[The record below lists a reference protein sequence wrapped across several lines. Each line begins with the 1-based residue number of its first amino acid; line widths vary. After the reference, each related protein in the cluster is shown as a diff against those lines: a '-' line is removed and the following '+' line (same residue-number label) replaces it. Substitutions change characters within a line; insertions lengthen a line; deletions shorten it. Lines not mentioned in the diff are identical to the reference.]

1 MAIHLI
7 RHGETA
13 FNAGRVVQH
22 PDTPLSENGLDQAAR
37 LAERLADAGITR
49 ILASDY
55 ARAAMTAAALE
66 QSTGVIV
73 ESEPL
78 LRERNL
84 GDLRGRPYSEF
95 DFDPFASDYE
105 PPNGESW
112 DVFHAR
118 VDAAWMRVA
127 ATALETGG
135 HLAVVTHGLVCA
147 SVVGRLAEVPE
158 EHAMRLAGWVN
169 TSVTVLDEEAPW
181 TVRLLNCA
189 EHLDEARAK
198 GPA

>member
-13 FNAGRVVQH
+13 FNAGSVVQH
-22 PDTPLSENGLDQAAR
+22 PDTPLSDNGLDQAAR
-37 LAERLADAGITR
+37 LAARLADAGITR

-55 ARAAMTAAALE
+55 ARAAMTASALE
-66 QSTGVIV
+66 RTTGVVV

-84 GDLRGRPYSEF
+84 GDLRGRPYAEF
-95 DFDPFASDYE
+95 DFDPFAADYE

-112 DVFHAR
+112 EVFHAR
-118 VDAAWMRVA
+118 VDDAWQRVA
-127 ATALETGG
+127 ATALETAG

-147 SVVGRLAEVPE
+147 SVVGRLAVVPDDE
-158 EHAMRLAGWVN
+158 GTRLGGWVN
-169 TSVTVLDEEAPW
+169 TSVTILDEEPPW

-189 EHLDEARAK
+189 AHLDEARAK